1 MTDHV
6 LTCVHSIGSMLLTFL
21 CLKCFPK
28 KHSLG
33 CQRKGADF
41 SQGNQKRFQG
51 EVASGCWRKVGVGE
65 FHGVGESWE
74 KEMHHVQR
82 REYVGRLLALLKLCP
97 TTLPLLPF
105 LCSPWFQRLSFWAV
119 SLVNRLLGE
128 KKSCVIWWF
137 LKSRSSKGVGRAMS
151 QIHKIEY

>member
-33 CQRKGADF
+33 CQRKGVDF

-51 EVASGCWRKVGVGE
+51 EVAGGCWRKVGVGE

-74 KEMHHVQR
+74 KEMHLPRPAQGVCGQAPCTFKIVSN
-82 REYVGRLLALLKLCP
+82 YPPPAAFLKLSLIP
-97 TTLPLLPF
+97 APLF
-105 LCSPWFQRLSFWAV
+105 L
-119 SLVNRLLGE
+119 G
-128 KKSCVIWWF
+128 CV
-137 LKSRSSKGVGRAMS
+137 SSK
-151 QIHKIEY
+151 